1 MSSRT
6 GVLDQER
13 LFGLSITR
21 YPERMASPVPPHRDL
36 RGVLAWILEL
46 VRSGA
51 VDASLE
57 VPATLRRQAAKG
69 DLPTA
74 ALGPLRRSIES
85 DDALRSGLADH
96 LERGDASANDVDR
109 IGRLWLMRPP
119 GWDDQIDDLA
129 SIGQLRSELD
139 AVRGEL
145 HRSERRRAAAEE
157 RAEREKT
164 ERRHVESTARSKRA
178 SSRDTERDLT
188 RVRQTVEELTGE
200 VSKLKMELRHATDRL
215 RASEARVV
223 AEREHG
229 DELRAEIQRLQ
240 SMRDDLVAD
249 RATSLIERS
258 DLTEAVAVAEELARR
273 LRLVVDPVPTADEA
287 IPVERSARRRALAL
301 PGGVVSDSVAGV
313 THLLRSGAV
322 VLVDGYNVSM
332 TAWPDQRIDRQ
343 RERLIGL
350 LEAAARRF
358 GADIAVVFDG
368 ADVVGAARRG
378 PRLIRVVFSPEG
390 VTADDVIR
398 DEVRALEVHRPVVVI
413 TNDAAVVR
421 STRSMG
427 ANTVSSDRF
436 LETIR

>member
-1 MSSRT
+1 
-6 GVLDQER
+6 
-13 LFGLSITR
+13 
-21 YPERMASPVPPHRDL
+21 MASPVPPHRDL
-36 RGVLAWILEL
+36 RAVLAWILEL
-46 VRSGA
+46 IRSGA
-51 VDASLE
+51 VDASVE
-57 VPATLRRQAAKG
+57 VPAALRRQATKG

-85 DDALRSGLADH
+85 DDALRVALAGH

-109 IGRLWLMRPP
+109 IGRLWLMRPL
-119 GWDDQIDDLA
+119 GWQDQIDDLA
-129 SIGQLRSELD
+129 SIGQLRSELET
-139 AVRGEL
+139 VRGEL
-145 HRSERRRAAAEE
+145 HRSERRRVAAEE
-157 RAEREKT
+157 RAEREKA
-164 ERRHVESTARSKRA
+164 ERHRAESTARSKRT
-178 SSRDTERDLT
+178 SSRDAERDLN

-200 VSKLKMELRHATDRL
+200 VSKLKMELRHANDRL
-215 RASEARVV
+215 RASDERGAADREA
-223 AEREHG
+223 A
-229 DELRAEIQRLQ
+229 DELRVEIQRLQ

-258 DLTEAVAVAEELARR
+258 ELAEAAAVAEELARR
-273 LRLVVDPVPTADEA
+273 LRLVVDPPPAAEVSM
-287 IPVERSARRRALAL
+287 PVERSARRRALSL

-343 RERLIGL
+343 RERLIEM
-350 LEAAARRF
+350 LETAARRF

-378 PRLIRVVFSPEG
+378 PRLIRVVFSPAG

-398 DEVRALEVHRPVVVI
+398 DEVRALEAHRPVVVI
-413 TNDAAVVR
+413 TNDAAVIR

-436 LETIR
+436 VETIR